1 MTDQTMTK
9 RNAGEWLASR
19 TTSRRRFVAGA
30 LGSGAVVAAPT
41 VLTGA
46 HAAGELKM
54 ATFYALSGPA
64 SLFGPTQAAV
74 TKLAVDEIN
83 AGGGIG
89 GRKVTILPNDG
100 GAPPAE
106 AAKAAIRLM
115 LRDKVDIVIGSHNSA
130 VREAIV
136 AALKGRVPYVYTPLY
151 EGGECNPNVYVTA
164 DTPQQQVQPSITY
177 LAKSLGAKSYYLIG
191 NDYVWPRITNEQ
203 AKKYIAAAGG
213 TVVGEEYV
221 PLGAP
226 NKFED
231 AVTRIKAKKP
241 DLVVITLVGGD
252 NVNFNRTFAGF
263 GLDKSIKRVSYL
275 LEELTLLGIGDKSS
289 SGLYSAMSYF
299 ENEKSEANARF
310 KAAYRKAAG
319 AKAPPLSAIG
329 VDTYGGVYCAK
340 ALIEKAGGAKDAG
353 KLMAAANNL
362 QYKTATGTAVMTNRH
377 VVKDMF
383 LAECKGT
390 SFDIIQSYKAVAH
403 GQTCS

>member
-1 MTDQTMTK
+1 MLKNLNPIT
-9 RNAGEWLASR
+9 
-19 TTSRRRFVAGA
+19 RRRFVAGA
-30 LGSGAVVAAPT
+30 LGTGAAVAAPA

-46 HAAGELKM
+46 KAAGEFKM
-54 ATFYALSGPA
+54 ATFLALSGPA
-64 SLFGPTQAAV
+64 SLFGPTQTACA
-74 TKLAVDEIN
+74 KLAVDQIN
-83 AGGGIG
+83 AAGGIG
-89 GRKVTILPNDG
+89 GNKVTVIPADG
-100 GAPPAE
+100 GATPAE

-115 LRDKVDIVIGSHNSA
+115 LRDKVDLVLGSHNSA

-151 EGGECNPNVYVTA
+151 EGGECNSNVYVTA
-164 DTPQQQVQPSITY
+164 DSPQQQVQPSISW
-177 LAKSLGAKSYYLIG
+177 LAKTLGAKTYYLIG
-191 NDYVWPRITNEQ
+191 NDYVWPHKTNEQ

-213 TVVGEEYV
+213 KVVGEEYL

-275 LEELTLLGIGDKSS
+275 LEELTLSGIGDKSS
-289 SGLYSAMSYF
+289 NGLYSAMSYF
-299 ENEKSEANARF
+299 VNEKSEANEKF
-310 KAAYRKAAG
+310 KASF
-319 AKAPPLSAIG
+319 AKAFAPKPPPLSMLGADVYSGI
-329 VDTYGGVYCAK
+329 YCAK
-340 ALIEKAGGAKDAG
+340 ALVERAGGTKDAG

-362 QYKTATGTAVMTNRH
+362 SYKTATGTGAMTNRH
-377 VVKDMF
+377 VVKDMY

-390 SFDIIQSYKAVAH
+390 SFDIVETFKAVAH

>member
-1 MTDQTMTK
+1 MPKTFGQM
-9 RNAGEWLASR
+9 
-19 TTSRRRFVAGA
+19 SRRRFIAGA
-30 LGSGAVVAAPT
+30 LGSGAAVVAPA

-46 HAAGELKM
+46 RAAGELKL
-54 ATFYALSGPA
+54 ATYFPLSGPA
-64 SLFGPTQAAV
+64 ALFGPTGTAC
-74 TKLAVDEIN
+74 TRLAVDEIN
-83 AGGGIG
+83 AAGGIG
-89 GRKVTILPNDG
+89 GRKVTIVPADG

-115 LRDKVDIVIGSHNSA
+115 LRDKVDIVLGSHNSA

-164 DTPQQQVQPSITY
+164 DTPQQQVQPSIDY
-177 LAKSLGAKSYYLIG
+177 LARTLGGKTYYLIG
-191 NDYVWPRITNEQ
+191 NDYVWPRKTNEQ
-203 AKKYIAAAGG
+203 AKKYIAASGG
-213 TVVGEEYV
+213 KVVGEEYV

-263 GLDKSIKRVSYL
+263 GLDKSIKRISYL

-289 SGLYSAMSYF
+289 NGLYSAMSYF
-299 ENEKSEANARF
+299 VNEKGEANAKF
-310 KAAYRKAAG
+310 KASF
-319 AKAPPLSAIG
+319 AKAFAPKPPPLSMLG
-329 VDTYGGVYCAK
+329 VDSYSGVYCAK
-340 ALIEKAGGAKDAG
+340 ALIEKAGGTGDAG
-353 KLMAAANNL
+353 KLMAAADNL
-362 QYKTATGTAVMTNRH
+362 SYKTATGTAVMTNRH
-377 VVKDMF
+377 VVKDMY

-390 SFDIIQSYKAVAH
+390 SFDIVQTFKAVAH